1 MILRAYLP
9 QILTA
14 LFGGL
19 FIALGIATFGN
30 AWAFD
35 RIYISLLIFTGVV
48 CRKDI
53 NVVSLVIIL
62 VLQLIWES
70 LAWNLLFDHHVI
82 KIFLYLLAFY
92 SVFYFR
98 YDWLA
103 KIVAVVVVFGSV
115 SELYWYFSDYSA
127 PEIYWYIWVMISN
140 LLIRH
145 LIFCRVSFVDKY
157 YPQKGESVN
166 LDWVIY
172 KLNAVLT
179 LLQSAM
185 VFEYLSRHLLGFD
198 DILIVYFSYS
208 YIIHIIGTIIIWAIF
223 TESSKRLI
231 PKLLRA

>member
-9 QILTA
+9 KFLTA

-19 FIALGIATFGN
+19 FIALGIVTFGN

-35 RIYISLLIFTGVV
+35 RIYVSLLIFTGII
-48 CRKDI
+48 CRRDI
-53 NVVSLVIIL
+53 NVVSLIIIL

-70 LAWNLLFDHHVI
+70 LAWNLLVDENFI
-82 KIFLYLLAFY
+82 KVMLYLSALCIT
-92 SVFYFR
+92 FYFR

-103 KIVAVVVVFGSV
+103 KVVATVLLVASV
-115 SELYWYFSDYSA
+115 SELYWYAKNYDA
-127 PEIYWYIWVMISN
+127 PEIYWYIWIMISN

-157 YPQKGESVN
+157 YPKQGESVN

-179 LLQSAM
+179 IIQAAM
-185 VFEYLSRHLLGFD
+185 VFEYLSRHLLGFG
-198 DILIVYFSYS
+198 DILVVYYSYS
-208 YIIHIIGTIIIWAIF
+208 YVIHIIGTITIWAIF

-231 PKLLRA
+231 PKLFKA

>member
-9 QILTA
+9 KILTA

-35 RIYISLLIFTGVV
+35 LIYVSLLIFTGII

-62 VLQLIWES
+62 VLQLVWES
-70 LAWNLLFDHHVI
+70 LAWNLLVDENFVKVI
-82 KIFLYLLAFY
+82 LYLSALY
-92 SVFYFR
+92 VTFYFR

-103 KIVAVVVVFGSV
+103 KVVATVLLVAFT
-115 SELYWYFSDYSA
+115 SELYWYTNNYNA
-127 PEIYWYIWVMISN
+127 PEIYWYIWIMISN
-140 LLIRH
+140 LLVRH
-145 LIFCRVSFVDKY
+145 LIFCRVSFVDNY
-157 YPQKGESVN
+157 YPNKGESVN

-172 KLNAVLT
+172 KLNAALSLFQV
-179 LLQSAM
+179 AM
-185 VFEYLSRHLLGFD
+185 VFEYLSRHLLGFSD
-198 DILIVYFSYS
+198 MLIVYYSYS
-208 YIIHIIGTIIIWAIF
+208 YAIHIIGTITIWAIF

-231 PKLLRA
+231 PKLFKA